1 LKCSLLS
8 FSFYGFNL
16 ASSFSPSSVPRQ
28 LFVVAPLK
36 CHFASDGVGF
46 LPIVPSIRRWGTTT
60 VIICEESRYGG
71 PGCRSSRARHP
82 CTCAWLLRELRWLSQ
97 IGVNGSRRPD
107 PLLRH
112 IGHMVAVSCK
122 GLLRSSK
129 SKFECSPWK
138 YAHSQSWEAYA
149 KVRSMSV
156 TRGRAKSDPLPLH
169 NDQELQTRSFLLE
182 VEVAQV
188 RHRKFNW
195 VSGPIHP
202 SRLKSNHQVFSLRF
216 KRGIVYLFFQ

>member
-1 LKCSLLS
+1 MKCSLLS

-36 CHFASDGVGF
+36 CHVASDGVGF
-46 LPIVPSIRRWGTTT
+46 LPILPSIRRWDTTT
-60 VIICEESRYGG
+60 VIICEDSRYGG
-71 PGCRSSRARHP
+71 PGCRSSRARHQ
-82 CTCAWLLRELRWLSQ
+82 CTCTWLLRELRWLSQ
-97 IGVNGSRRPD
+97 TGVNGSRRPD

-129 SKFECSPWK
+129 SKFECSRGSMHITKVGKRMQRSGPCR
-138 YAHSQSWEAYA
+138 SQEA
-149 KVRSMSV
+149 
-156 TRGRAKSDPLPLH
+156 GPNHPLPLH

-182 VEVAQV
+182 VDVAQV
-188 RHRKFNW
+188 RHRKYNW

>member
-1 LKCSLLS
+1 MKCSLLS

-129 SKFECSPWK
+129 SKFECSRGIMHIPKVGKRMQRSGPCRSQEAGPNRIPCRYTMIKSCRREVSCWRWK
-138 YAHSQSWEAYA
+138 SL
-149 KVRSMSV
+149 
-156 TRGRAKSDPLPLH
+156 KSDIGS
-169 NDQELQTRSFLLE
+169 TIGF
-182 VEVAQV
+182 QV
-188 RHRKFNW
+188 QYTK
-195 VSGPIHP
+195 
-202 SRLKSNHQVFSLRF
+202 
-216 KRGIVYLFFQ
+216 